1 MAKKCEELERVIKT
15 IDIVNAAEIIYE
27 LKRYRSIASS
37 IGEFLSLV
45 VDMNNP
51 QIEDVKIQVVDVLLN
66 RK

>member
-1 MAKKCEELERVIKT
+1 MIKT